1 MDVAKKIYTKA
12 SFKITFNYVWEKRN
26 ELKKEILNLLLEFKE
41 NTRLDRLEN
50 RTISSSISP
59 ADKKKF
65 QIKKQLYSKYETNSV
80 VIGHFVKSFEKFQ
93 LITSK
98 SFHLDKKVFKKF
110 KSKITKNSKS
120 KKG

>member
-1 MDVAKKIYTKA
+1 M
-12 SFKITFNYVWEKRN
+12 
-26 ELKKEILNLLLEFKE
+26 LLEFKE